1 MLCAMH
7 RRDFVRLA
15 GAATA
20 FAAWPVNVQGAG
32 PITIAATGDCILTR
46 RVSQITDPAFVE
58 MVRLLR
64 GADCTY
70 GNCELVMADEEP
82 GFPTA
87 AGSSLSV
94 VASPRIA
101 DEFAWLGFD
110 IMGTANNHSTD
121 YGVEGIRTTRASFD
135 RVGIAHAGTG
145 LNLQEAA
152 APAYADTPAGRVA
165 LINCASTFQP
175 WSPAVAARGDFKG
188 VPGLSAIRLER
199 RYQLDAAAYAALGT
213 AARSLARI
221 VPVAP
226 AGNGPL
232 KWLGNTFVPGA
243 SSDVLSDAAAADVKR
258 VTDAIAVARRNARIV
273 LVSIHAHETYGN
285 LDTPDKFLQPFAR
298 ACIDAGADAF
308 LGAGPHVTWGVELYK
323 RRPICYSLGDFF
335 FQYETVRGYAADTYE
350 AYGLDAQTLDHSRAS
365 DAIPLPKDRT
375 LWESVVPMMTF
386 TDDGLQHMR
395 LHPVA
400 SDMNQPRHSRGTPLV
415 ATGETAERI
424 VSRVADL
431 SKPFGT
437 SIDFDGRLG
446 LLRL

>member
-20 FAAWPVNVQGAG
+20 YAAWPVNLQGAG

-46 RVSQITDPAFVE
+46 RVAQITDPAFVE

-64 GADCTY
+64 DADCTY

-87 AGSSLSV
+87 AGGSLSV
-94 VASPRIA
+94 VTSPKMA

-110 IMGTANNHSTD
+110 IMGAANNHSTD

-145 LNLQEAA
+145 LNLQQAA

-165 LINCASTFQP
+165 LINCASTFPP

-188 VPGLSAIRLER
+188 VPGLNAIRLER

-213 AARSLARI
+213 AARSLSRV

-232 KWLGNTFVPGA
+232 KWLGNTFVQGP
-243 SSDVLSDAAAADVKR
+243 SSDVLSDAAAQDVTR

-273 LVSIHAHETYGN
+273 LVSIHAHETDGN
-285 LDTPDKFLQPFAR
+285 LDRPDKFLQPFAH

-308 LGAGPHVTWGVELYK
+308 LGAGPHVTWGIELYK
-323 RRPICYSLGDFF
+323 KRPICYSLGDFF

-386 TDDGLQHMR
+386 SDDGLQQMR

-400 SDMNQPRHSRGTPLV
+400 SDMNQPRHSRGTPLF
-415 ATGETAERI
+415 ATGDTAERI
-424 VSRVADL
+424 VSRVAAL

>member
-1 MLCAMH
+1 MLWPMH

-20 FAAWPVNVQGAG
+20 YAAWPMDLHAAG
-32 PITIAATGDCILTR
+32 SMTVAATGDCILTR
-46 RVSQITDPAFVE
+46 RVSQLTDPAFLEV
-58 MVRLLR
+58 VRLLR
-64 GADCTY
+64 EADCAY
-70 GNCELVMADEEP
+70 GNCELVMADPDP

-87 AGSSLSV
+87 AGASLSV

-110 IMGTANNHSTD
+110 VVGTANNHSTD
-121 YGVEGIRTTRASFD
+121 YGIEGIRTTRQSFD

-152 APAYADTPAGRVA
+152 APAYADTPSGRVA

-188 VPGLSAIRLER
+188 VPGLNAVRLDR
-199 RYQLDAAAYAALGT
+199 RYQLDPSAFASLDAAS
-213 AARSLARI
+213 RSLGRL
-221 VPVAP
+221 AP
-226 AGNGPL
+226 AATDAGRL
-232 KWLGNTFVPGA
+232 KWLGNTFVAGPR
-243 SSDVLSDAAAADVKR
+243 SDVLSDASPADLKR
-258 VTDAIAVARRNARIV
+258 LTDAVAVARRNARLV

-285 LDTPDKFLQPFAR
+285 LDTPDKFLQPLAR

-308 LGAGPHVTWGVELYK
+308 LGAGPHVTWGIELYK

-335 FQYETVRGYAADTYE
+335 FQYETVGGYAADTYE
-350 AYGLDAQTLDHSRAS
+350 SYGLDGQTLDHSRAS
-365 DAIPLPKDRT
+365 DAISLPKDRA
-375 LWESVVPMMTF
+375 LWETFVPMMTF
-386 TDDGLQHMR
+386 SDEGLQQMR

-400 SDMNQPRHSRGTPLV
+400 SDMTQPRHARGTPVV

-424 VSRVADL
+424 IQRVVTL
-431 SKPFGT
+431 SGALGT
-437 SIDFDGRLG
+437 KIDFDGRLG
-446 LLRL
+446 VVRV